1 MLKCFEDPLTTS
13 CDANHLHVSLSLQQI
28 ACRSEKQSLTV
39 LMYLSSCLV
48 QYCTP
53 WITPRDPYEVPLVM
67 LEVLSRKVMAL
78 GEKAELL
85 DTYCR
90 LKSAVRVVCHFKMN
104 ESNVRIIVKKKKRK
118 GNPWSR
124 QSGYTSK
131 LRNLALLAKH
141 LYLMLKMQ
149 LLCGCKIMIRQ
160 AHLQINMIRE
170 KAKSSCD
177 KGKGRG
183 MI

>member
-1 MLKCFEDPLTTS
+1 MLIIATWVC
-13 CDANHLHVSLSLQQI
+13 LSSKL
-28 ACRSEKQSLTV
+28 RVTVKKQSLTV
-39 LMYLSSCLV
+39 LMYLSSCLA
-48 QYCTP
+48 QYRTP

-90 LKSAVRVVCHFKMN
+90 LKSAVRIACHFKMN
-104 ESNVRIIVKKKKRK
+104 ESNVRIIVKKRK
-118 GNPWSR
+118 GNAWSR
-124 QSGYTSK
+124 HCGYTSK
-131 LRNLALLAKH
+131 LRNLALLAKY

-160 AHLQINMIRE
+160 ARLQINMIRE

-177 KGKGRG
+177 RGKGRG